1 MLTFYCA
8 VTAMNKALF
17 VCVENAGRSQMAEAF
32 TKTYGKEKLEAIS
45 AGTMPA
51 KEVNPVVVQV
61 MQEKGI
67 DLSTNKPKLIT
78 NEMVLEADKIIVM
91 GCSAQGFC
99 PAPLLNK
106 VIDWGIEDP
115 KDKPIEKVREIRDE
129 IERKVKKLIEEM
141 N

>member
-1 MLTFYCA
+1 MMK
-8 VTAMNKALF
+8 VLF

-32 TKTYGKEKLEAIS
+32 AKTYGKGKVEAIS

-51 KEVNPVVVQV
+51 EELNPVVVEA
-61 MQEKGI
+61 MREKGI
-67 DLSTNKPKLIT
+67 DLSANKPKLII
-78 NEMVLEADKIIVM
+78 NQMVQEADMIIVM

-115 KDKPIEKVREIRDE
+115 KDKPIEKVRAIRDE

-141 N
+141 T

>member
-1 MLTFYCA
+1 MRR
-8 VTAMNKALF
+8 VLF
-17 VCVENAGRSQMAEAF
+17 VCVENAGRSQMAATFAKKYGRGKVEA
-32 TKTYGKEKLEAIS
+32 ES

-51 KEVNPVVVQV
+51 NEVNPVVVQV
-61 MQEKGI
+61 MREKGI
-67 DLSTNKPKLIT
+67 DLSANKPKLIT
-78 NEMVLEADKIIVM
+78 NEMVQEADMIIVM

-115 KDKPIEKVREIRDE
+115 KGKPIEKVREIRDE
-129 IERKVKKLIEEM
+129 IERKVKKLIEET

>member
-1 MLTFYCA
+1 MKK
-8 VTAMNKALF
+8 VLF

-32 TKTYGKEKLEAIS
+32 AKTYGKGKVEAKS

-51 KEVNPVVVQV
+51 KEVNSVVVQV

-67 DLSTNKPKLIT
+67 ALSANKPKLIT
-78 NEMVLEADKIIVM
+78 NETVKEADMIIVM

-129 IERKVKKLIEEM
+129 IEGKVQKLIEEM